1 VSDYTIKKYDGDDP
15 YCYAIFRKRD
25 VMRMGYVIFYG
36 EANPVVS
43 GLSKIEAQA
52 HKQSLDKEEKDGSL

>member
-1 VSDYTIKKYDGDDP
+1 MASIKEFVIRRYDGDDP

-25 VMRMGYVIFYG
+25 VMRMGAVIFYG

-43 GLSKIEAQA
+43 GLSRIEAKVY
-52 HKQSLDKEEKDGSL
+52 KQSLDKEE